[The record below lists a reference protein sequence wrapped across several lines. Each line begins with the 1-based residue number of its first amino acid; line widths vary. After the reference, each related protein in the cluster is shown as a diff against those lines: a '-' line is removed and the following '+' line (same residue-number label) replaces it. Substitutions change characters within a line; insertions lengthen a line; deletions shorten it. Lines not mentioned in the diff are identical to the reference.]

1 MPSLSEL
8 IREAQL
14 GNQVAAEILVLR
26 YRDTIEHECAHYNV
40 TKYADLSQS
49 DLVQEIL
56 LRVWVTIY
64 QFRGG
69 NEEESTAAAFESWI
83 RKNARSVLSNLYR
96 NRSAQKRVPENGLH
110 PLDED
115 FQADPNPESSPSS
128 VMARAEEVERLKEA
142 MNVYLDERTREIVN
156 RHIVDGKAF
165 KSIAAEMSLT
175 YDQVRYAFHGAHAK
189 LERWLS

>member
-14 GNQVAAEILVLR
+14 GNQVAAETLVQR
-26 YRDTIEHECAHYNV
+26 YRSTIELECAHYNV
-40 TKYADLSQS
+40 AKHADLSHS

-56 LRVWVTIY
+56 IRIWVSIY

-69 NEEESTAAAFESWI
+69 NEEETTAAAFESWI

-96 NRSAQKRVPENGLH
+96 NRSAQKRAPENGLH
-110 PLDED
+110 SLDED
-115 FQADPNPESSPSS
+115 LQRDPNPQPSPSS
-128 VMARAEEVERLKEA
+128 VVARVEEVERLNDA
-142 MNVYLDERTREIVN
+142 MNNYLDDRTREILN
-156 RHIVDGKAF
+156 RHIVDGQSF

-175 YDQVRYAFHGAHAK
+175 YDQVRYAFHEAHAK

>member
-8 IREAQL
+8 IRDAQL

-26 YRDTIEHECAHYNV
+26 YRRTIELECAHYNV
-40 TKYADLSQS
+40 AKHADLSQS

-69 NEEESTAAAFESWI
+69 DDEEYTAAAFESWI

-96 NRSAQKRVPENGLH
+96 SRSAQKRRPENGLQS
-110 PLDED
+110 LDED
-115 FQADPNPESSPSS
+115 LQGDPNPQPSPSS
-128 VMARAEEVERLKEA
+128 IMVRVEEVERLKEA
-142 MNVYLDERTREIVN
+142 MNNYLDERTREILN
-156 RHIVDGKAF
+156 RYVVDGQSF

-175 YDQVRYAFHGAHAK
+175 YDQVRYAFHEAHAK